1 MMKPLHFF
9 KNLVMLGLLL
19 ASCAALPMTAMADGH
34 SDHQDKSA
42 PQQLGDKGNDS
53 SSDSKGDNPP
63 PKPPPKPGPR
73 DGGADD

>member
-1 MMKPLHFF
+1 MKPFNFF
-9 KNLVMLGLLL
+9 KNLIILGAFI
-19 ASCAALPMTAMADGH
+19 ASCAALPMTAALAHGH
-34 SDHQDKSA
+34 SDHGNNSA

-53 SSDSKGDNPP
+53 SFDSKGDNPP